1 MTPKE
6 FLQQIRSADRLIDSK
21 LKQLECLRD
30 ETTRTSSMISDMPR
44 SDSPNLQ
51 RMESTIVKLLDLE
64 AEINADID
72 QLVDMKRVARD
83 AINALS
89 NADQRLV
96 LELRYLCYKT
106 WPWIADELGFSI
118 SNVYRLHDNALKSI
132 RLPESL

>member
-118 SNVYRLHDNALKSI
+118 SNVYRLHDNALKNI

>member
-21 LKQLECLRD
+21 LKQLEYLRD

-72 QLVDMKRVARD
+72 RLVDMKRIARD

-89 NADQRLV
+89 NADHRLV

-118 SNVYRLHDNALKSI
+118 SNVYRLHDNALKNI
-132 RLPESL
+132 QLPESL

>member
-64 AEINADID
+64 TEINADID

-106 WPWIADELGFSI
+106 WPWIADELGYSI
-118 SNVYRLHDNALKSI
+118 SNVYRLHDNALKNI

>member
-6 FLQQIRSADRLIDSK
+6 FLQQIRVSDRLIDSK
-21 LKQLECLRD
+21 LRQLECLRD
-30 ETTRTSSMISDMPR
+30 ETTRTATMISDMPR
-44 SDSPNLQ
+44 SDSPKLQ

-64 AEINADID
+64 AEINDDID
-72 QLVDMKRVARD
+72 RLVDMKRIARE

-132 RLPESL
+132 QIPESL

>member
-106 WPWIADELGFSI
+106 WPWIADELGYSI
-118 SNVYRLHDNALKSI
+118 SNVYRLHDNALKNI

>member
-51 RMESTIVKLLDLE
+51 RLESTIVKLLDLE

-106 WPWIADELGFSI
+106 WPWIADELGYSI
-118 SNVYRLHDNALKSI
+118 SNVYRLHDNAVKNI

>member
-1 MTPKE
+1 MTPKD

-106 WPWIADELGFSI
+106 WPWIADELGYSI
-118 SNVYRLHDNALKSI
+118 SNVYRLHDNALKNI

>member
-6 FLQQIRSADRLIDSK
+6 FLQQIRVADRLIDSK
-21 LKQLECLRD
+21 LRQLECLRD

-64 AEINADID
+64 AEINDDID
-72 QLVDMKRVARD
+72 RLVDMKRIARE

-132 RLPESL
+132 QIPESL

>member
-1 MTPKE
+1 MTSKE

-106 WPWIADELGFSI
+106 WPWIADELGYSI
-118 SNVYRLHDNALKSI
+118 SNVYRLHDNALKNI
-132 RLPESL
+132 RLPKSL

>member
-72 QLVDMKRVARD
+72 RLVDMKRVARD

-106 WPWIADELGFSI
+106 WP
-118 SNVYRLHDNALKSI
+118 VY
-132 RLPESL
+132 

>member
-72 QLVDMKRVARD
+72 RLVDMKRVARD

-118 SNVYRLHDNALKSI
+118 SNVYRLHDNALKNI
-132 RLPESL
+132 QLPESL

>member
-1 MTPKE
+1 MTSKE

-118 SNVYRLHDNALKSI
+118 SNVYRLHDNALKNI

>member
-1 MTPKE
+1 MTPKD

>member
-72 QLVDMKRVARD
+72 RLVDMKRVARD

-118 SNVYRLHDNALKSI
+118 SNVYRLHDNALKNI
-132 RLPESL
+132 QLPEIL

>member
-21 LKQLECLRD
+21 LKQLECMRD

-106 WPWIADELGFSI
+106 WPWIADELGYSI
-118 SNVYRLHDNALKSI
+118 SNVYRLHDNALKNI

>member
-1 MTPKE
+1 MTSKE

-106 WPWIADELGFSI
+106 WPWIADELGYSI
-118 SNVYRLHDNALKSI
+118 SNVYRLHDNALKNI

>member
-64 AEINADID
+64 AEINTDID

-106 WPWIADELGFSI
+106 WPWIADELGYSI
-118 SNVYRLHDNALKSI
+118 SNVYRLHDNALKNI